1 MEDKRKKI
9 LEAMKS
15 DDFEES
21 LKEQGFSVYTTE
33 SGDKKKKKDTI

>member
-1 MEDKRKKI
+1 MDKERKKI

-21 LKEQGFSVYTTE
+21 LKDQGFSVYTTE
-33 SGDKKKKKDTI
+33 SGEKKKKKDFI